1 MSTHPET
8 SESRAVTT
16 ILHALEQARQGRNVD
31 RRVIEGFVADL
42 SAAIVAR
49 LSQPA
54 ARVKRKPEV
63 DSAA

>member
-1 MSTHPET
+1 MSTHAET

-42 SAAIVAR
+42 TAAIAGRVGQPVAR
-49 LSQPA
+49 AKHKSEANSPA
-54 ARVKRKPEV
+54 
-63 DSAA
+63 

>member
-1 MSTHPET
+1 MSTHAET

-42 SAAIVAR
+42 TAAIAGR
-49 LSQPA
+49 LSQPV
-54 ARVKRKPEV
+54 ARAKRKSEA
-63 DSAA
+63 DSPA

>member
-1 MSTHPET
+1 MSTHAET

-42 SAAIVAR
+42 TMAVAGR
-49 LSQPA
+49 LGQPA
-54 ARVKRKPEV
+54 ARAKHKREA
-63 DSAA
+63 DSPA